1 MFTSE
6 RSSYDKGVNI
16 FSAEGR
22 IHQIEYANKAAKLFS
37 SCVGLKCKEGVVIA
51 VEKRARQ
58 DLQLAFSLQ
67 NLNQID
73 YHILCGVS
81 GHIADSTTLVNHARS
96 ESQMH
101 RFVYNEP
108 ISVKAITQS
117 VSDLALNFG
126 EGDMTTK
133 RKPISRPYGVVLL
146 IAGVDDDGPNLYQVE
161 PSGTMVGYQ
170 ARIIGPA
177 DERQSFLAEKYDE
190 NMSLAET
197 EKLA

>member
-67 NLNQID
+67 NLNQ
-73 YHILCGVS
+73 
-81 GHIADSTTLVNHARS
+81 
-96 ESQMH
+96 
-101 RFVYNEP
+101 
-108 ISVKAITQS
+108 
-117 VSDLALNFG
+117 
-126 EGDMTTK
+126 
-133 RKPISRPYGVVLL
+133 VLF
-146 IAGVDDDGPNLYQVE
+146 
-161 PSGTMVGYQ
+161 
-170 ARIIGPA
+170 IG
-177 DERQSFLAEKYDE
+177 
-190 NMSLAET
+190 
-197 EKLA
+197 